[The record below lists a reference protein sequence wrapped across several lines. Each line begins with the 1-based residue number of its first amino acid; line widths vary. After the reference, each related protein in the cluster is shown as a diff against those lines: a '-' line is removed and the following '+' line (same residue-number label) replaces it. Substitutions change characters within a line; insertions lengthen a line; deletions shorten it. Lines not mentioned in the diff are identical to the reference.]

1 MVATYASVED
11 IADFLRIPICATT
24 VPNDDQVVK
33 LIERAQDKIDRRTGH
48 AWRLRTITHEYHDMP
63 LIYNFGWGTLVSLHH
78 RMAQSLDAC
87 AGDKIEIWGGTSG
100 SFSDVTDQIGGR
112 YEQIPERGEIYFR
125 GFLFSVMRKNR
136 LRFTYRYGGEP
147 GDCPLSIPIPEDIE
161 EAAVKLTAIEFLTSS
176 FRMDQLP
183 LGAENQLDID
193 KIVNRWQSDV
203 DRIIRNREE
212 IYVITT

>member
-1 MVATYASVED
+1 MPAIYTSVED
-11 IADFLRIPICATT
+11 VADYLRIPICATT
-24 VPNDDQVVK
+24 VPNTTQVVK

-48 AWRLRTITHEYHDMP
+48 AWRLRTITKEYHDMP
-63 LIYNFGWGTLVSLHH
+63 LIYNFGWGSLISLKHRAIQTLCS
-78 RMAQSLDAC
+78 C
-87 AGDKIEIWGGTSG
+87 AGDAIEIWGGTS
-100 SFSDVTDQIGGR
+100 STFNDVTDQAGGR

-136 LRFTYRYGGEP
+136 IRLTYRYGGEP
-147 GDCPLSIPIPEDIE
+147 GDCPLSIPIPDDIE
-161 EAAVKLTAIEFLTSS
+161 EAAVKLAAIEILSTS

-183 LGAENQLDID
+183 LGAESQLDID
-193 KIVNRWQSDV
+193 KIVNRWQGDV